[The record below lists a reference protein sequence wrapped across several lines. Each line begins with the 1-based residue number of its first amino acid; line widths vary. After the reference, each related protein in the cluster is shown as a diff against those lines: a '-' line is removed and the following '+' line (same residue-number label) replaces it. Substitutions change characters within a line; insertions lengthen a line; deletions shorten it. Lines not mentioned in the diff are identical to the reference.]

1 MVTLDLHNTGMT
13 FQPEF
18 HDCETL
24 SRLRW
29 LYDVW
34 ASYLRTTVETLVAW
48 RFETVDILG
57 SSDLW
62 FQGDLI
68 NMLGVRIFYQYQ
80 SRLLQSDFSA
90 LLGP

>member
-1 MVTLDLHNTGMT
+1 MAPK
-13 FQPEF
+13 PEF

-34 ASYLRTTVETLVAW
+34 ASYLRTTAKTL
-48 RFETVDILG
+48 
-57 SSDLW
+57 
-62 FQGDLI
+62 GDLI

-80 SRLLQSDFSA
+80 SRLLQSGFSA
-90 LLGP
+90 LFGP